1 MAWHQYRDVDF
12 RFRFA
17 KENSG
22 TDLGES
28 LNVILIS
35 ATPISELR
43 GGIPVAMFRYDFPW
57 YWAFLIAV
65 AGNMLPIPFLLA
77 LYDPVVKLVSKVA
90 WIKRLVEWFFR
101 YTRRRGGL
109 VERYGWIGLAIFV
122 GVPLPMTGAWTGSV
136 LAYLMGIE
144 YKRALPAI
152 LLGVIIAGVIVTVFC
167 ALGWETYLLLKR
179 E

>member
-1 MAWHQYRDVDF
+1 V
-12 RFRFA
+12 
-17 KENSG
+17 EL
-22 TDLGES
+22 TEV

-43 GGIPVAMFRYDFPW
+43 GGIPVAYFRYDFEW

-65 AGNMLPIPFLLA
+65 AGNILPIPFLLV

-90 WIKRLVEWFFR
+90 WIKRLVDWFFR

-109 VERYGWIGLAIFV
+109 VEKYGWIGLTMFV
-122 GVPLPMTGAWTGSV
+122 GIPLPITGAWTGSV

-152 LLGVIIAGVIVTVFC
+152 FLGVIVAAVIVTVFC
-167 ALGWETYLLLKR
+167 VLGLEAYLFLKH

>member
-1 MAWHQYRDVDF
+1 MELTEV
-12 RFRFA
+12 
-17 KENSG
+17 
-22 TDLGES
+22 

-43 GGIPVAMFRYDFPW
+43 GGIPVAYFRYDFEW

-65 AGNMLPIPFLLA
+65 AGNILPIPFLLV

-90 WIKRLVEWFFR
+90 WIKRLVDWFFR

-109 VERYGWIGLAIFV
+109 VEKYGWIGLTMFV
-122 GVPLPMTGAWTGSV
+122 GIPLPITGAWTGSV

-152 LLGVIIAGVIVTVFC
+152 FLGVIVAAVIVTVFC
-167 ALGWETYLLLKR
+167 VLGLEAYLFLKH

>member
-1 MAWHQYRDVDF
+1 
-12 RFRFA
+12 
-17 KENSG
+17 
-22 TDLGES
+22 
-28 LNVILIS
+28 
-35 ATPISELR
+35 
-43 GGIPVAMFRYDFPW
+43 
-57 YWAFLIAV
+57 
-65 AGNMLPIPFLLA
+65 
-77 LYDPVVKLVSKVA
+77 
-90 WIKRLVEWFFR
+90 
-101 YTRRRGGL
+101 

>member
-1 MAWHQYRDVDF
+1 MELTEV
-12 RFRFA
+12 
-17 KENSG
+17 
-22 TDLGES
+22 

-43 GGIPVAMFRYDFPW
+43 GGIPVAYFRYDFEW

-65 AGNMLPIPFLLA
+65 AGNMLPIPFLLV

-90 WIKRLVEWFFR
+90 WIKRLVDWFFR

-109 VERYGWIGLAIFV
+109 VEKYGWIGLTMFV
-122 GVPLPMTGAWTGSV
+122 GIPLPITGAWTGSV

-152 LLGVIIAGVIVTVFC
+152 FLGVIVAAVIVTVFC
-167 ALGWETYLLLKR
+167 VLGLEAYLFLKH